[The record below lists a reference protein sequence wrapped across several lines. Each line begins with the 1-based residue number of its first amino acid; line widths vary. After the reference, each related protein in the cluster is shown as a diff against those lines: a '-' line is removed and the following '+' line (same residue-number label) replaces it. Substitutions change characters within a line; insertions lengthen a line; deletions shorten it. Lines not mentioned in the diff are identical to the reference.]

1 MIEEVR
7 TGSKHG
13 YAAGPERYFNRE
25 LSWLG
30 FNRRVLALA
39 QDPGL
44 PLLERVRFVAIC
56 SRNLDEFFQ
65 VRVAGLKEQVELGVE
80 DKSADGLTA
89 REQLSAIRERVDEQL
104 AELDKVLLKEL
115 APSLREH
122 GGGWVGWDSLTK
134 PERKHLAQ
142 TFNKRIL
149 PVLTPLSV
157 DPSHPFPYI
166 SNLSLNLAVVIRDP
180 ESGEERFARLKV
192 PTLLPRFTRLPDGV
206 RCVPTDQVIAAHL
219 DTLFPGMEIL
229 SHASFRVTLDAE
241 IHIEAGDSEDL
252 RAAIATGLSKRL
264 RMNDAVRLE
273 VDRSMSAQLRSL
285 LARELELEADD
296 VYRPKSLLALDSLD
310 ELCDMPNS
318 DLLYPAW
325 NPVTPRRLATNP
337 DESGTSDIFA
347 AIKAGDILV
356 HHPYDSFRASVQSFL
371 TQAATDP
378 QVLAIKHTVYRTS
391 YSEDN
396 PVTRALM
403 RAAQMGKEV
412 VALIELQARFD
423 EESNIEWAKS
433 LGEAGVHVVYGLPGL
448 KTHGKLALVVRQE
461 GERIQRYCHVGTGNY
476 NPQTARIYEDV
487 GLLSASEDLCEDAA
501 RLFNHLT
508 GYARPTRYE
517 RLLVAPGTLRSSFV
531 ALIREQAKRQKGEV
545 VMKMNSLSDPAL
557 IEELYEASRGG
568 VKIDLIVRGICC
580 LRPGV
585 PGLSENIR
593 VRSIVGRFLE
603 HSRLYRFGPLDDDPA
618 YYMSSADMMTRNLDR
633 RVEVAARIDD
643 ARLKQRIEEILQ
655 VNLDPASE
663 AWELDGSGSWRRTQT
678 SGSSASDSTS
688 ESRVGPSTNTHE
700 RFQELARL
708 RASSEEPLE
717 PRT

>member
-1 MIEEVR
+1 M
-7 TGSKHG
+7 
-13 YAAGPERYFNRE
+13 
-25 LSWLG
+25 
-30 FNRRVLALA
+30 
-39 QDPGL
+39 
-44 PLLERVRFVAIC
+44 
-56 SRNLDEFFQ
+56 
-65 VRVAGLKEQVELGVE
+65 
-80 DKSADGLTA
+80 
-89 REQLSAIRERVDEQL
+89 
-104 AELDKVLLKEL
+104 
-115 APSLREH
+115 
-122 GGGWVGWDSLTK
+122 
-134 PERKHLAQ
+134 
-142 TFNKRIL
+142 
-149 PVLTPLSV
+149 
-157 DPSHPFPYI
+157 
-166 SNLSLNLAVVIRDP
+166 
-180 ESGEERFARLKV
+180 
-192 PTLLPRFTRLPDGV
+192 
-206 RCVPTDQVIAAHL
+206 
-219 DTLFPGMEIL
+219 
-229 SHASFRVTLDAE
+229 
-241 IHIEAGDSEDL
+241 
-252 RAAIATGLSKRL
+252 
-264 RMNDAVRLE
+264 
-273 VDRSMSAQLRSL
+273 
-285 LARELELEADD
+285 
-296 VYRPKSLLALDSLD
+296 
-310 ELCDMPNS
+310 
-318 DLLYPAW
+318 
-325 NPVTPRRLATNP
+325 NP
-337 DESGTSDIFA
+337 DESGTPDIFA
-347 AIKAGDILV
+347 AIKAGEILV
-356 HHPYDSFRASVQSFL
+356 HHPYDSFRTSVQSFL
-371 TQAATDP
+371 TQAAADP

-461 GERIQRYCHVGTGNY
+461 GEKIQRYCHVGTGNY

-508 GYARPTRYE
+508 GYARPTHYE
-517 RLLVAPGTLRSSFV
+517 RLLVAPGTLRSAIV
-531 ALIREQAKRQKGEV
+531 ELIREQAKLQGGQKGEV

-557 IEELYEASRGG
+557 IEELYEASRSG

-603 HSRLYRFGPLDDDPA
+603 HSRLFRFGPLDGDPA

-678 SGSSASDSTS
+678 QASSASDSPA
-688 ESRVGPSTNTHE
+688 EGPSTNTHE
-700 RFQELARL
+700 RFQELASL
-708 RASSEEPLE
+708 RANSEEPLE